1 MGVETNSYDIPEL
14 VLGDTFYEWF
24 TLTNNEIINKLNRL
38 EIYSPFSAGGSA
50 GDGISAGTDTNGA
63 LHIEVISPIQKDM
76 VFNGNLTVNGNTTTI
91 NSTDFTV
98 DDFNIV
104 LGATAGNTAN
114 DQEIMDFSG
123 NSAGGGF
130 IIRGSS
136 GDKEFLWKYNNAAFN
151 INQNLDFADQK
162 SISSSGDGVRIATGA
177 SGGNATKG
185 LIFGFTAGTG
195 IAGGLTASNTLIR
208 AFNTDIAAG
217 QSADALYVNDDGY
230 VSIVNGA
237 NKITVDQTSHGL
249 SFGMPVYMKTAD
261 GKYTK
266 ALANNAATSE
276 VIGVVSRVYNDNKF
290 ELSLSGEIIGDFSQ
304 INEGN
309 AALVAGQAYFVD
321 TANAG
326 KITPTKP
333 INEDFF
339 QKSVLI
345 GLTTDRAIVKNFIGA
360 EVAQEQ
366 RAADA
371 LVSNKIQISQDAHGF
386 TNGHALY
393 YDGEISQYRV
403 AESQDGLDE
412 VIGIVEKV
420 NSADIFE
427 MVLSGQIRFPEV
439 TGHGCNAMTAGD
451 THYITPTGT
460 SATFANVINNTE
472 LETAGGFGNNDIN
485 KPLFVATS
493 QSTAIVT
500 NLRGILFDDT
510 EENNTIDV
518 PVGGIM
524 AFSGTVIPDGYALC
538 DGSQLSV
545 SEFPELFTQIG
556 STYNETT
563 DTDGSLFRVPDL
575 RDRFIIGK
583 GTNTGSDTL
592 GESGGLAEVTLS
604 IDEMPKHSHIMG
616 RPTEQITSGG
626 FSNGNQLGIRGL
638 GDPGKRSHESYG
650 QDPVTHE
657 GFSDSTDGDWSED
670 ERSPVYSSAAGG
682 PVPGNPNEANP
693 HENRPPYL
701 TLVWI
706 IRTKGVNTL
715 LDGTQIIGGDVEF
728 QAVGENLVYPTSGD
742 ATDTDFDLVDG
753 LISETDRAFTVFK
766 GNVGDDGI
774 ESATVSKL
782 DLTDSGVGIFPER
795 VRSCTLRFRSL
806 GRTVQSRAGVYYKY
820 PDGNFRK
827 CVSIFSDDGIGGS
840 NIAFAE
846 DFINIPIDSS
856 QTELEFV
863 MFSGDNHY
871 VELYITAVEQ
881 VVDNSLTRLK
891 KSYGSRKNLLLNGN
905 FDFWERQVATGNSF
919 VTTTPDLYTADRWKR
934 TSISDSNMT
943 LEVQQGD
950 FSVSTNPPEKLESG
964 NFPKHYIN
972 LKGHSTSLKT
982 AQFAALEQRI
992 EDYRTLNHKNA
1003 TLTFWANG
1011 NAIGNFHVGLIRR
1024 NDQGGEQFVNIKDFR
1039 IEETGTW
1046 KKYTASIVVPEVTF
1060 GYNNLE
1066 DTYLSLIFHTAV
1078 KSGERGWVGAADIN
1092 YGGILS
1098 IAQVQLE
1105 EGSTATPFEYLSV
1118 GEELPLLQRYYWR
1131 DDDLSQND
1139 GTNANDRNTLFFP
1152 VTMRKVPLTTNVR
1165 AGLTTLTGSGTP
1177 TIATIGKRSLTWNN
1191 GGSQDQQATG
1201 WDVDAEL

>member
-195 IAGGLTASNTLIR
+195 IAGGLTASDTLIR

-276 VIGVVSRVYNDNKF
+276 VIGVVSRVYNDNRF

-333 INEDFF
+333 TNEDFF

-371 LVSNKIQISQDAHGF
+371 LVSNKIQISQTAHGF

-393 YDGEISQYRV
+393 YDGAISQYRV

-412 VIGIVEKV
+412 VVGIVEKV

-460 SATFANVINNTE
+460 SATFANVIRNTD
-472 LETAGGFGNNDIN
+472 LVDAGGFGNNDIN

-518 PVGGIM
+518 PVGAIM
-524 AFSGTVIPDGYALC
+524 AFSGTEIPDGYALC
-538 DGSQLSV
+538 DGQYLNIADFTDLHKHF
-545 SEFPELFTQIG
+545 ERENFPFADG
-556 STYNETT
+556 NEPSGTFK
-563 DTDGSLFRVPDL
+563 LPDL
-575 RDRFIIGK
+575 TDRFIIGK
-583 GTNTGSDTL
+583 GTNPDSGDRKGSDEL
-592 GESGGLAEVTLS
+592 GKAGGLAEVTLS
-604 IDEMPKHSHIMG
+604 AAESGLPEHFHGARRANS
-616 RPTEQITSGG
+616 SGG
-626 FSNGNQLGIRGL
+626 SGTGNLGGN
-638 GDPGKRSHESYG
+638 
-650 QDPVTHE
+650 
-657 GFSDSTDGDWSED
+657 DSPDRFNQTTGVRNAAE
-670 ERSPVYSSAAGG
+670 EEIGAQSAA
-682 PVPGNPNEANP
+682 EA

-706 IRTKGVNTL
+706 IRTKGVNAL
-715 LDGTQIIGGDVEF
+715 LDGTQILGGDVEF
-728 QAVGENLVYPTSGD
+728 QPVGENLTFGQNGLDGD
-742 ATDTDFDLVDG
+742 GEFDLISSLV
-753 LISETDRAFTVFK
+753 SETDRAFTVFN
-766 GNVGDDGI
+766 GTVGPDRI
-774 ESATVSKL
+774 QEVTVRKL

-795 VRSCTLRFRSL
+795 LRRCSLRFRSTGSTL
-806 GRTVQSRAGVYYKY
+806 TRACVYYKY

-827 CVSIFSDDGIGGS
+827 CVSVDSPSSDSAVGTT
-840 NIAFAE
+840 FFQE

-856 QTELEFV
+856 QTDLEFIIV
-863 MFSGDNHY
+863 SGPNHR
-871 VELYITAVEQ
+871 VELFITGVEQ

-905 FDFWERQVATGNSF
+905 FDFWERQVATGAAAD
-919 VTTTPDLYTADRWKR
+919 TTSTDFYSADRWKR
-934 TSISDSNMT
+934 TSSGDSDMT
-943 LEVQQGD
+943 REVQRGN
-950 FSVSTNPPEKLESG
+950 FNVTTGVPEKLESG
-964 NFPKHYIN
+964 NFPKHYIK
-972 LKGHSTSLKT
+972 LKGRSDDLKT

-1003 TLTFWANG
+1003 TLSFWANG
-1011 NAIGNFHVGLIRR
+1011 DVVGNFHVGLQRK
-1024 NDQGGEQFVNIKDFR
+1024 NDLGAEPFYNIKDFR

-1078 KSGERGWVGAADIN
+1078 KGGERGYVGTSDIN
-1092 YGGILS
+1092 YTGTLS

-1105 EGSTATPFEYLSV
+1105 EGSTPTPFEYLSV
-1118 GEELPLLQRYYWR
+1118 AEELPLLQRYYWR
-1131 DDDLSQND
+1131 DDNLSQND
-1139 GTNANDRNTLFFP
+1139 GAPADRNTLFFP
-1152 VTMRKVPLTTNVR
+1152 VTMRKVPLTTDVR
-1165 AGLTTLTGSGTP
+1165 VGLITLTGSGTP
-1177 TIATIGKRSLTWNN
+1177 AIETIGKRSLTWAST
-1191 GGSQDQQATG
+1191 GTTDQQATG